1 MPGDKFSMRILV
13 VGCGN
18 IGSVAAK
25 DLAKSL
31 GSADIVVAD
40 KNEERAK
47 KVAENIGTDNVS
59 HVRLDIEDHQELL
72 STLKDST
79 LVLGFL
85 PGGFGYR
92 LVEACI
98 DARRDIVDVS
108 FMGEN
113 LLKLTHE
120 AAEAGVTIVPDCGLA
135 PGISNLLVGH
145 AAEGL
150 DQVTAVHIFVGGLP
164 EKPLPPLGYV
174 VTWSPESLIDEYTR
188 KARII
193 TKGRETEVEA
203 LSGLET
209 IEFPSFGKVEAF
221 YTDGLRTLLHTI
233 HVTDEMWEKTL
244 RYPGHA
250 EKIKVLKDLGFFD
263 KTQVDVEGASISPRK
278 LTATLLEQ
286 KLHKPSVKDVVALKV
301 EVSGIKNQ
309 EQTTY
314 LYHLLDFYDEKQK
327 ITAMARTTAY
337 TASIVAQL
345 ILKKTI
351 KNKGLVPVEKIGADP
366 EHFKKIIGELQK
378 RLVKVTEK
386 IRRD

>member
-1 MPGDKFSMRILV
+1 MRILV
-13 VGCGN
+13 VGSGN

-25 DLAKSL
+25 DLARSL
-31 GSADIVVAD
+31 PSADILVAD
-40 KNEERAK
+40 KNEERARN
-47 KVAENIGTDNVS
+47 VAEDIGTDNVS
-59 HVRLDIEDHQELL
+59 HVRLDVEDHQELL

-113 LLKLTHE
+113 LLKLSHD

-145 AAEGL
+145 AAECL

-188 KARII
+188 KARIVI
-193 TKGRETEVEA
+193 GGKETEVEA

-209 IEFPSFGKVEAF
+209 IEFPNFGRVEAF

-233 HVTDEMWEKTL
+233 HVAEEMWEKTL

-250 EKIKVLKDLGFFD
+250 EKIKVLRDLGFFD
-263 KTQVDVEGASISPRK
+263 KTQVDVEGTSISPRK

-301 EVSGIKNQ
+301 EVSGIKNRD
-309 EQTTY
+309 QTTF

-337 TASIVAQL
+337 TASIATQL
-345 ILKKTI
+345 ILEKAI

-366 EHFKKIIGELQK
+366 ETFKKIIGELQK
-378 RLVKVTEK
+378 RLVKVTEQ

>member
-1 MPGDKFSMRILV
+1 MRILV

-25 DLAKSL
+25 DLARSL
-31 GSADIVVAD
+31 PSADIVVAD

-47 KVAENIGTDNVS
+47 NVAENIGTDNVS
-59 HVRLDIEDHQELL
+59 HVRLDIENHQELL
-72 STLKDST
+72 STLKDFT

-92 LVEACI
+92 LVKACI
-98 DARRDIVDVS
+98 DARRDVVDVS

-113 LLKLTHE
+113 LLKLAQE

-150 DQVTAVHIFVGGLP
+150 DQVKAVHIFVGGLP

-188 KARII
+188 KAKII
-193 TKGRETEVEA
+193 TKGRKTEVEA

-209 IEFPSFGKVEAF
+209 IKFPSFGKVEAF

-233 HVTDEMWEKTL
+233 HVTEEMWEKTL

-263 KTQVDVEGASISPRK
+263 TTQVDVEGTSMSPRK

-301 EVSGIKNQ
+301 EVSGIKNRK
-309 EQTTY
+309 QTTY

-337 TASIVAQL
+337 TASIAAQL
-345 ILKKTI
+345 ILEKAI
-351 KNKGLVPVEKIGADP
+351 KNSGLVPVEKIGADP
-366 EHFKKIIGELQK
+366 ETFKKIIGQLQK
-378 RLVKVTEK
+378 RLVKVTEE
-386 IRRD
+386 ITRD